1 MADLVQ
7 NLSRIPGIAQGITEI
22 PDQFLS
28 GLLRAAAPGAMMPPR
43 PPGSMYAPSP
53 AAPASILPEHR
64 GQYSQFLNEYM
75 KSRAPGLPAPREDDL
90 IRGWNQYLD
99 RKPKQVGMGLGDE
112 IATYL

>member
-7 NLSRIPGIAQGITEI
+7 NLSRIPDIARAITDV
-22 PDQFLS
+22 PDQFLG
-28 GLLRAAAPGAMMPPR
+28 GLLRASAPSSLMPPR
-43 PPGSMYAPSP
+43 PPGSSYAP
-53 AAPASILPEHR
+53 AAIAPAWIPSDAR

-75 KSRAPGLPAPREDDL
+75 KSRSPGLPAPREDDL

-112 IATYL
+112 IAAYL